1 MGVALTLEIPPSRR
15 AALLTAAAPAV
26 AAAGALLAA
35 AQLAV
40 GPTLMIEGPPALR
53 HPIAGGLAL
62 SAVALGAWAWSVLR
76 RAAAPAAAALA
87 VDAAGAP
94 SVSDVRGAPARPVV
108 LRASCVLPGL
118 IVLVLAP
125 YPRESS
131 AQGRVHGPLTLMLGR
146 DTLPDDDWRR
156 VRRWL
161 CWMERGRHDPP
172 VSFSEDT

>member
-1 MGVALTLEIPPSRR
+1 MGVALTLEVPPSRR
-15 AALLTAAAPAV
+15 AALLTSAAPAV

-35 AQLAV
+35 AQVAL
-40 GPTLMIEGPPALR
+40 GPTLMLEGPAALR
-53 HPIAGGLAL
+53 PLVAAGMVVP
-62 SAVALGAWAWSVLR
+62 AVALAAWAWVLLR

-94 SVSDVRGAPARPVV
+94 WVHDTRGAPARPVV

-125 YPRESS
+125 YPQHAAASKR
-131 AQGRVHGPLTLMLGR
+131 GHGPLTLMLGR

-156 VRRWL
+156 VMRWL
-161 CWMERGRHDPP
+161 RWMERGRHDPP
-172 VSFSEDT
+172 VVSSRDT